1 MNHSSLRASP
11 GGSSALSRHCTRR
24 WVLVKVPSFSM
35 CVAAGIRKTSVAMS
49 SGRTSPEATS
59 GESFQ
64 NEAVSISARSRTT
77 SHFMW
82 RSARRMRPPFCEPI
96 AGFWPMT
103 NSPSR
108 PPSTARII
116 VG

>member
-11 GGSSALSRHCTRR
+11 GGSSALSRHCTSR
-24 WVLVKVPSFSM
+24 WVFVKVPSFSM
-35 CVAAGIRKTSVAMS
+35 WLAHGMRNTSVSMS
-49 SGRTSPEATS
+49 SGRTSPDWIS
-59 GESFQ
+59 GASFQ
-64 NEAVSISARSRTT
+64 KLAVSISARSRTT
-77 SHFMW
+77 SHFML
-82 RSARRMRPPFCEPI
+82 RSARRMSPPFWEPI

-103 NSPSR
+103 NMPSR